1 MNSRRVLGFSAEHG
15 LRFTRNAAT
24 SGSAPLQLSPAL
36 LSGSQRCTSG
46 LKSQRQCRAASC
58 RDLHTSSLDRQSL
71 KVSPEATTTTTT
83 TKNPNAS
90 ASIAEAVDLNDMPVP
105 LSHQF
110 RSLMRLLTHSVVVC
124 TSTHLTPKSGGSA
137 RDGGAPGVPR
147 AMTMSSFTSLALHP
161 TPAVSFNIA
170 TPSRTLD
177 AIKSSGFFNIHV
189 LAADVSGA
197 KVANW
202 CRQGNEGAL
211 QLFEKL
217 REECK
222 CDVTLGGE
230 SGGPAMLQGPGVLHV
245 LRCRLLNDEA
255 HGGLV
260 KVRDH
265 VIVVGEVLEIVDG
278 RGQDDTDT
286 DTEQAFGLA
295 YADTKYREPGR
306 SIRTERLEMGLKE
319 RR

>member
-1 MNSRRVLGFSAEHG
+1 MNSRRVLGFSAEHA
-15 LRFTRNAAT
+15 LRFTCNAAP
-24 SGSAPLQLSPAL
+24 SSSAPSQLSPAL
-36 LSGSQRCTSG
+36 LSGSQRCTSA
-46 LKSQRQCRAASC
+46 LKAQRQCRATTC
-58 RDLHTSSLDRQSL
+58 RDLHTSSLRRQSL

-83 TKNPNAS
+83 KNPNAS
-90 ASIAEAVDLNDMPVP
+90 ASLAEAVDLDDIPVP

-124 TSTHLTPKSGGSA
+124 TSTHLTPKSGSA
-137 RDGGAPGVPR
+137 RDGGAPGIPR

-222 CDVTLGGE
+222 CDVTLGVE
-230 SGGPAMLQGPGVLHV
+230 SDGPAMLQGPGVLHV

-278 RGQDDTDT
+278 GGQDDT

>member
-1 MNSRRVLGFSAEHG
+1 MNSRRVLGFSAEHA

-36 LSGSQRCTSG
+36 LSGSQRWASA
-46 LKSQRQCRAASC
+46 LKSQRQCRATTC
-58 RDLHTSSLDRQSL
+58 RDLHTSSLRRQSL
-71 KVSPEATTTTTT
+71 KVSPEATTTTTA

-90 ASIAEAVDLNDMPVP
+90 ATIAEAVDLDDMPVP

-124 TSTHLTPKSGGSA
+124 TSTHLTPKSVGSA
-137 RDGGAPGVPR
+137 RDGGGAPGIPR

-177 AIKSSGFFNIHV
+177 AIQSSGFFNIHV

-230 SGGPAMLQGPGVLHV
+230 SDGPAMLQGPGVLHV
-245 LRCRLLNDEA
+245 LRCRLLDDEA

-286 DTEQAFGLA
+286 EQAFGLA

-306 SIRTERLEMGLKE
+306 SIRTERLKMGLKK